1 MDISRCSA
9 VENVTVREDFS
20 AAALVTGFFLPF
32 GKIFQKKSKDGVTL
46 LICLCD
52 NQGGISEVF

>member
-20 AAALVTGFFLPF
+20 AAALVAGFFLPF
-32 GKIFQKKSKDGVTL
+32 GKIFQKIQTGCNAFDMFL
-46 LICLCD
+46 R
-52 NQGGISEVF
+52 